1 MYLKVQSQIRRS
13 IIINFSLFTLINLRR
28 PPATSRSQKPPF
40 GPFENFVALELSK
53 TRQRCCINSTESRVE
68 CSMHRFRSKGTLP
81 FGSLAIP
88 HLKKK
93 ALNSWSAV
101 QDTYFTTK
109 DLFERH
115 RVVFTVGTSLASV
128 ATAWVGYSLRHL
140 RDSKVDQRLES
151 IENAMKSNY
160 HLEHAEFK
168 KLVDPG
174 SSSVA
179 ACIATAGT
187 TFVVGYG
194 FGWRGGRWYANRKYR
209 KEQMKLLGQIK
220 PKRWQLLA
228 RMRPKEWQF
237 QFIKRGFPRYR
248 ASECEAY
255 GKRSMLY
262 SVKGLDVVTALAP
275 SASDGICKTL
285 VEIHGYPC
293 EEHTVTT
300 QDGFILGLQR
310 IPGGAAGGT
319 PGNKTP
325 VLLQHGILMDGAVW
339 VMLPPG
345 QSLAFLL
352 ADNGFD
358 VWLANARGTES
369 SSGHTSLRPN
379 DPAFWNW
386 SWDELAGFDLP
397 ATFQYVHNQTGQQ
410 LHYVAHSLGTLTALS
425 AFSKNQ
431 LLDMMRS
438 AALIGPVAY
447 MGQITSPVA
456 KVAADVL
463 TGNTS
468 FWLGVAEFDPMGSM
482 LGVFLSHGP
491 QSTATKNLIHQ
502 SQMIKKGTI
511 TMYDYNNE
519 DENKKHYGQPTPPVY
534 DMTHIPNDVPLF
546 LGCGAKDALSDT
558 KDVQLLL
565 DNLKDHVKDKLVV
578 QTIENYAHV
587 DFIFAEN
594 VKQIIYDPL
603 IAFVKLH

>member
-1 MYLKVQSQIRRS
+1 
-13 IIINFSLFTLINLRR
+13 
-28 PPATSRSQKPPF
+28 
-40 GPFENFVALELSK
+40 
-53 TRQRCCINSTESRVE
+53 
-68 CSMHRFRSKGTLP
+68 MHRFISKGTLF

-109 DLFERH
+109 DLFESH

-228 RMRPKEWQF
+228 
-237 QFIKRGFPRYR
+237 
-248 ASECEAY
+248 
-255 GKRSMLY
+255 
-262 SVKGLDVVTALAP
+262 
-275 SASDGICKTL
+275 
-285 VEIHGYPC
+285 H
-293 EEHTVTT
+293 
-300 QDGFILGLQR
+300 GFILGLQR

-463 TGNTS
+463 TGNAS
-468 FWLGVAEFDPMGSM
+468 FWLGVAEFDPMGDAGRTLINDVCSTPGVDCSDLLTAFTGPNCCLNRSM

>member
-1 MYLKVQSQIRRS
+1 M
-13 IIINFSLFTLINLRR
+13 TLLQGFYKLWN
-28 PPATSRSQKPPF
+28 
-40 GPFENFVALELSK
+40 
-53 TRQRCCINSTESRVE
+53 TRQLEQER
-68 CSMHRFRSKGTLP
+68 K
-81 FGSLAIP
+81 
-88 HLKKK
+88 HLKMGN
-93 ALNSWSAV
+93 AITLTV
-101 QDTYFTTK
+101 ILI
-109 DLFERH
+109 LFC
-115 RVVFTVGTSLASV
+115 
-128 ATAWVGYSLRHL
+128 
-140 RDSKVDQRLES
+140 
-151 IENAMKSNY
+151 
-160 HLEHAEFK
+160 
-168 KLVDPG
+168 G
-174 SSSVA
+174 S
-179 ACIATAGT
+179 
-187 TFVVGYG
+187 
-194 FGWRGGRWYANRKYR
+194 
-209 KEQMKLLGQIK
+209 
-220 PKRWQLLA
+220 
-228 RMRPKEWQF
+228 
-237 QFIKRGFPRYR
+237 
-248 ASECEAY
+248 AY

-463 TGNTS
+463 TGNAS
-468 FWLGVAEFDPMGSM
+468 FWLGVAEFDPMGDAGRTLINDVCSTP
-482 LGVFLSHGP
+482 GVDCSDLL
-491 QSTATKNLIHQ
+491 TAFTV
-502 SQMIKKGTI
+502 IKKGTI